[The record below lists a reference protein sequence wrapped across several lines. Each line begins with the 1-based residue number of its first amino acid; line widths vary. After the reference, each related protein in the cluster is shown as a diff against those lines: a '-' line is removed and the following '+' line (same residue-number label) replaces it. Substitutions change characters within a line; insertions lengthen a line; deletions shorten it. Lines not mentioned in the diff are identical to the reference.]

1 MDQVL
6 NLSKK
11 FWRGLEAADVETM
24 RSVCDPLCYFV
35 HIGGNCDLDKEMSA
49 FSEKIFQPT
58 EVVLNKQDVKDF
70 GDTAIV
76 ISDVDYGLLLDG
88 KRIARAPSRQ
98 KAHPSPSST
107 SSTALERSV

>member
-35 HIGGNCDLDKEMSA
+35 HIGGNCDLDKEMNA

-88 KRIARAPSRQ
+88 KPTTHHFATTEVSR
-98 KAHPSPSST
+98 
-107 SSTALERSV
+107 E

>member
-58 EVVLNKQDVKDF
+58 EVVLNKPDF
-70 GDTAIV
+70 GDIPVV
-76 ISDVDYGLLLDG
+76 IQRPLPAWNGE
-88 KRIARAPSRQ
+88 RIARAPSRQ